1 MSSVDSSGDGG
12 KWLDAHYDPVA
23 GLYTFS
29 SCIDLADL
37 SGDRESRLVV
47 GDLGTG
53 SSGMKL
59 KVYRGTALISENS
72 LLDLPAGLVAFFM
85 DLHEP
90 RIPAVAVASG
100 PCIYVYKN
108 LRPYFKFT
116 LPSLDINPLEQ
127 DVWQQVREGQINP
140 VMLKEMLE
148 SIRKKADIPLSV
160 RSLRFLSLESDEMD
174 EFVQLYKQQP
184 IRRQTVITCIG
195 TLKKSTADE
204 DGISCLVIGTEN
216 SDIFV
221 LDPEAFTIL
230 CKVHSS

>member
-1 MSSVDSSGDGG
+1 MLGSCVLSEFDWICFDPDLLLSRSDVTLIYFLYSCRSHLLSSANSPISCPVVMSSVDSSGDGG

-127 DVWQQVREGQINP
+127 VVVASVTSTGRVRITEKLGHSILRNIRMQWFIFNFYIIIN
-140 VMLKEMLE
+140 
-148 SIRKKADIPLSV
+148 
-160 RSLRFLSLESDEMD
+160 FNYH
-174 EFVQLYKQQP
+174 F
-184 IRRQTVITCIG
+184 C
-195 TLKKSTADE
+195 
-204 DGISCLVIGTEN
+204 
-216 SDIFV
+216 
-221 LDPEAFTIL
+221 
-230 CKVHSS
+230 